1 MAMATGYSLL
11 DYQHFVGSLRK
22 TGFIGNI
29 ILAVAPILEKDIELY
44 LLSKNVII
52 KKVQY
57 SKCNHEN
64 IKKELQNKT
73 LDEIENS
80 HDRELVTCLYPYSNL
95 KHRWARFPLLRD
107 YLIECGGHPDPEKQ
121 CGGPV
126 LITDMRD
133 TIFQRNPFDKESI
146 IGLQVFQEFYTVR
159 TTHWL
164 VDWPVGDCKNVHY
177 DEPML
182 CSGTTIGTRNAMIDY
197 LNIMQIEM
205 YEWMS
210 HPICC
215 CFDTNGDDQSMHNY
229 LYYSGKLNSTSIR
242 GGVTSIINRMGII
255 NTVGAQASLI
265 LHSHTENKKALH

>member
-1 MAMATGYSLL
+1 
-11 DYQHFVGSLRK
+11 
-22 TGFIGNI
+22 
-29 ILAVAPILEKDIELY
+29 
-44 LLSKNVII
+44 
-52 KKVQY
+52 
-57 SKCNHEN
+57 
-64 IKKELQNKT
+64 
-73 LDEIENS
+73 
-80 HDRELVTCLYPYSNL
+80 
-95 KHRWARFPLLRD
+95 
-107 YLIECGGHPDPEKQ
+107 
-121 CGGPV
+121 
-126 LITDMRD
+126 MRD

-177 DEPML
+177 DEAML

-229 LYYSGKLNSTSIR
+229 LYYSGKLNNTSIR

-265 LHSHTENKKALH
+265 LHSHTENKKALHTAKNEYSGNSHNDPYDLSRDEDGKDKPKSHPERKNWLGLQYGLTDSDGYFLDMNGQRSYAVHQYDRFGGNYYDWINKNKYKLFLDDNE